1 MGDMLAYEALQLKN
15 LLAEEKVI
23 KEKYIKASAV
33 VSDPQLKEKLQ
44 KCAALHSSHV
54 SIIEKLTGETDG

>member
-23 KEKYIKASAV
+23 KAYAV
-33 VSDPQLKEKLQ
+33 VSDPQLK
-44 KCAALHSSHV
+44 
-54 SIIEKLTGETDG
+54 

>member
-23 KEKYIKASAV
+23 KEKYIK
-33 VSDPQLKEKLQ
+33 L
-44 KCAALHSSHV
+44 
-54 SIIEKLTGETDG
+54 

>member
-33 VSDPQLKEKLQ
+33 VSD
-44 KCAALHSSHV
+44 
-54 SIIEKLTGETDG
+54 T